1 MSKSLIVRITVNDQ
15 FGLYEENCRRI
26 DQILKT
32 LGLKPMTN
40 WKQGK
45 DLELGILSG
54 ATAIVRIREY
64 ESIVAPEILKLILSG
79 MQYIDL
85 KDYSTGILPVEEYFT
100 EQLIKIA
107 DIDVWVSSKSLFK
120 LLTYW
125 NKISKEQVCKKLN
138 LKPDEFIS
146 VGLEK
151 YREHLNTLS
160 PEIKEEIKHIEVEII
175 KKRLKM

>member
-1 MSKSLIVRITVNDQ
+1 MSKSLIVRISVNDQ
-15 FGLYEENCRRI
+15 FGLYDENCRRV
-26 DQILKT
+26 DQILKA

-54 ATAIVRIREY
+54 ATAIVKMREY
-64 ESIVAPEILKLILSG
+64 ESTVAPEILKLILLG
-79 MQYIDL
+79 IQYIDL
-85 KDYSTGILPVEEYFT
+85 RDYYTEIPLVERPFT
-100 EQLIKIA
+100 EQLIKVA

-125 NKISKEQVCKKLN
+125 NKVSKEQVCKKLH
-138 LKPDEFIS
+138 LKPDELIS